1 MQTSGCVI
9 LSNAKFDDDIKE
21 NIWEIECVEAA
32 SFTLLKNQEDKKIAI
47 KALFSIVIF
56 VSIMIGI

>member
-32 SFTLLKNQEDKKIAI
+32 SFTLLKNQEDKK
-47 KALFSIVIF
+47 LR
-56 VSIMIGI
+56 